1 MTITD
6 NTEATK
12 SLKKAK
18 IIKSEIK
25 EIIGLSYPNREETY
39 GKNNEHSYTTDYLTI
54 QMIDWDDKEIIIEL
68 SAYEWINWFDNE
80 TLKII
85 GDCLNEIITKKTN
98 SKYKKK

>member
-12 SLKKAK
+12 SLNKAK

-68 SAYEWINWFDNE
+68 SAYEWINWFENE